1 MKKKSTHPPW
11 AIEHRKP
18 GTELKRI
25 GGKYYLYEVK
35 SIYDKK
41 TKKSNKI
48 SLGIIGR
55 ITEEDGLIP
64 SDKRALKE
72 KAKMSINATELFS
85 YEYGYAKWLMQTIES
100 ENLITD
106 LKYHFPSLWKH
117 IVLMVYCRTAHK
129 SPLKNIPFHQS
140 QSYISELL
148 ELKEKMTDKKVC
160 DALFEL
166 GRMKKSIHDFMQP
179 KGNEKRTV
187 LIDATDISLNSKGI
201 YLSKEGY
208 NSKMDFEPQ
217 FVLLYLYDASSL
229 RPLYYRLLPGNI
241 REISALKNVVN
252 LCGLENC
259 VYIADKGFY
268 SEKNILELESL
279 SIEYIIPLKRDN
291 KLIPYEV
298 LDKIELSN
306 NYFEFDGHFIFYT
319 NTKKEDNRSIELF
332 LDGRLKELEKTD
344 YLKRIKTVPESFSKD
359 VFNEK
364 ISSMGTLAIVHNT
377 SQDAK
382 DVYYEYKNRG
392 EIEQFFDHLK
402 NTIDASSSNMQREES
417 LNGWMFINHLS
428 MILIYRLFEILKTTP
443 LNKKQMLNHKYSI
456 NDAIMHLQS
465 IKKIKYNTNKE
476 LITEPNKLTKNLLE
490 KMKISI
496 T

>member
-1 MKKKSTHPPW
+1 
-11 AIEHRKP
+11 
-18 GTELKRI
+18 
-25 GGKYYLYEVK
+25 
-35 SIYDKK
+35 
-41 TKKSNKI
+41 
-48 SLGIIGR
+48 
-55 ITEEDGLIP
+55 
-64 SDKRALKE
+64 
-72 KAKMSINATELFS
+72 
-85 YEYGYAKWLMQTIES
+85 
-100 ENLITD
+100 
-106 LKYHFPSLWKH
+106 
-117 IVLMVYCRTAHK
+117 
-129 SPLKNIPFHQS
+129 
-140 QSYISELL
+140 
-148 ELKEKMTDKKVC
+148 MTDKKVC

-319 NTKKEDNRSIELF
+319 DTKKEDNRSIELF

-344 YLKRIKTVPESFSKD
+344 Y
-359 VFNEK
+359 
-364 ISSMGTLAIVHNT
+364 
-377 SQDAK
+377 
-382 DVYYEYKNRG
+382 VY
-392 EIEQFFDHLK
+392 
-402 NTIDASSSNMQREES
+402 
-417 LNGWMFINHLS
+417 IN
-428 MILIYRLFEILKTTP
+428 
-443 LNKKQMLNHKYSI
+443 
-456 NDAIMHLQS
+456 
-465 IKKIKYNTNKE
+465 
-476 LITEPNKLTKNLLE
+476 
-490 KMKISI
+490 
-496 T
+496 